1 MTGPYAALLA
11 QAPLPELLEQ
21 VNAHRGQLA
30 ETMGVQITD
39 ITEDTISATMPVA
52 GNTQPVGLLHGGA
65 SAVLAET
72 VGSIGAALHAGPAR
86 YPVGIELNCSHHS
99 SARSGLVHAVA
110 RLAFDGLIP
119 NVQASWVKLGLE
131 AGARLLAAG
140 CNDLGG
146 TLMDETI
153 SRSAGAAHGTMVEP
167 ADLEAAIRGSGRVP
181 QQRTTLY
188 AAFDGDPV
196 VQR

>member
-30 ETMGVQITD
+30 ATMGVQITD

-110 RLAFDGLIP
+110 RPLKMGRTLTSHSIEIRNDNGDL
-119 NVQASWVKLGLE
+119 VCS
-131 AGARLLAAG
+131 ARLTCLLR
-140 CNDLGG
+140 D
-146 TLMDETI
+146 
-153 SRSAGAAHGTMVEP
+153 R
-167 ADLEAAIRGSGRVP
+167 
-181 QQRTTLY
+181 
-188 AAFDGDPV
+188 
-196 VQR
+196 